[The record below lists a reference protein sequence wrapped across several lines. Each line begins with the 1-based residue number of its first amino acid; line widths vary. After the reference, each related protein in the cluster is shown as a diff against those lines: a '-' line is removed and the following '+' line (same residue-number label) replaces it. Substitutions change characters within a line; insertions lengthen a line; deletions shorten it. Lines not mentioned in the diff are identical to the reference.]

1 MKNPNY
7 DLVLEEYISSAKA
20 HRRAIVERYPEF
32 AADINADTVVIEQM
46 ETIAKTCEVSK
57 TQLLAVL
64 NQLNNQNQQ
73 SEKYANDSAHT
84 WSRLQ
89 PWSLALGGVAV
100 FVMVFGSVL
109 VLQTR
114 PSTDQTTSATV
125 VANGTITNTVSQI
138 NANTQAEQAQ
148 ATSDEQP
155 TSLLDSQINLA
166 SQYQTSLG
174 DINNA
179 VAQ

>member
-7 DLVLEEYISSAKA
+7 DLVLEEYISSTKT
-20 HRRAIVERYPEF
+20 HRRVIVNRYPKF
-32 AADINADTVVIEQM
+32 AADLKADAAVIEQM
-46 ETIAKTCEVSK
+46 EAIADTSAVSK
-57 TQLLAVL
+57 TQLQSVL
-64 NQLNNQNQQ
+64 NQLDHQQQQ
-73 SEKYANDSAHT
+73 SGEVTIESANSR
-84 WSRLQ
+84 SRLQ
-89 PWSLALGGVAV
+89 PWSLAFGGVAV
-100 FVMVFGSVL
+100 FVLVFGSVL
-109 VLQTR
+109 VLQMR
-114 PSTDQTTSATV
+114 PSTDQAAPATV

-148 ATSDEQP
+148 ATLDEQP

-174 DINNA
+174 DIYNA

>member
-7 DLVLEEYISSAKA
+7 DLVLEEYIGSTKA
-20 HRRAIVERYPEF
+20 NRRAIVKRYPKF
-32 AADINADTVVIEQM
+32 AADLNADTTVIEQM
-46 ETIAKTCEVSK
+46 EAIATTSEASK
-57 TQLLAVL
+57 TQLQAVL
-64 NQLNNQNQQ
+64 NQLNNQKQQ
-73 SEKYANDSAHT
+73 SEKIINGSSHN

-89 PWSLALGGVAV
+89 PWSLAFGGVAV

-109 VLQTR
+109 VLQMR
-114 PSTDQTTSATV
+114 PANDQTTSATV

-148 ATSDEQP
+148 ATLDEQP
-155 TSLLDSQINLA
+155 TSLLDNQINLA

-174 DINNA
+174 DIYNA